1 MGVVAGVG
9 VGPARRV
16 GERRALSVALALIA
30 AGCTARLWSDGSA
43 GLIGTAIVAG
53 AGVAV
58 IQALVPGLAKRWF
71 VDRLPLAMGLYSAAL
86 VGGGAFGAVAVS
98 WLAAQGGWHL
108 ALAVGRARA
117 RHARAVAGE
126 GAARRRARDGRSGSA
141 HRVHPRSARVAA
153 RAVLRASNSGYAS
166 LVAWLPAFYRGIGMT
181 PQASGNLLAW
191 MALFQASGA
200 LAMPML
206 AKRSPDRRAVLWLTL
221 ALQAAGF
228 IGFAALP
235 ALAPWLWVAS
245 VGLGLG
251 GFFSMSLIVTLDHLP
266 DARLAGAL
274 AAFVQGIGFLTV
286 AAVPWLIGWL
296 RDAGGGFAIAWWMH
310 LGVIAAMAALNAAFA
325 PAGYRHGMVRI
336 TGAAR

>member
-1 MGVVAGVG
+1 
-9 VGPARRV
+9 
-16 GERRALSVALALIA
+16 
-30 AGCTARLWSDGSA
+30 
-43 GLIGTAIVAG
+43 
-53 AGVAV
+53 
-58 IQALVPGLAKRWF
+58 
-71 VDRLPLAMGLYSAAL
+71 
-86 VGGGAFGAVAVS
+86 
-98 WLAAQGGWHL
+98 
-108 ALAVGRARA
+108 
-117 RHARAVAGE
+117 
-126 GAARRRARDGRSGSA
+126 
-141 HRVHPRSARVAA
+141 
-153 RAVLRASNSGYAS
+153 
-166 LVAWLPAFYRGIGMT
+166 MT

-286 AAVPWLIGWL
+286 AA
-296 RDAGGGFAIAWWMH
+296 
-310 LGVIAAMAALNAAFA
+310 A
-325 PAGYRHGMVRI
+325 PG
-336 TGAAR
+336 